1 MCHANVRRL
10 LFGCANVEQYSVEYP
25 DIELA
30 INMHSNGS
38 FVLLSIVHNFISSRT
53 DLVLAAATT
62 SANELDMNSSGAWK
76 SRIKSTIHTNTR
88 INALLNEPKSFS
100 TAVGQKHLLR
110 SKENHASQD
119 APHRQY
125 HRKHS
130 TVPQIGVNENS
141 DLTAVEHKRRELVNG
156 VINVEH
162 IKRMLECI
170 VEEQIEKES
179 FFRTYNSPISAKF
192 CQILSREILE
202 RIKELHLDG

>member
-1 MCHANVRRL
+1 MV
-10 LFGCANVEQYSVEYP
+10 P
-25 DIELA
+25 
-30 INMHSNGS
+30 
-38 FVLLSIVHNFISSRT
+38 
-53 DLVLAAATT
+53 AAVTNC
-62 SANELDMNSSGAWK
+62 ANELDMNSTGAWK

-88 INALLNEPKSFS
+88 INALLNEPKSFT

-110 SKENHASQD
+110 SKENHASSD
-119 APHRQY
+119 AQHRQY
-125 HRKHS
+125 QRKQS
-130 TVPQIGVNENS
+130 TVQVHQIGVTDNT
-141 DLTAVEHKRRELVNG
+141 DLTAVEHKRGELVNG

-202 RIKELHLDG
+202 RIKELHFDG